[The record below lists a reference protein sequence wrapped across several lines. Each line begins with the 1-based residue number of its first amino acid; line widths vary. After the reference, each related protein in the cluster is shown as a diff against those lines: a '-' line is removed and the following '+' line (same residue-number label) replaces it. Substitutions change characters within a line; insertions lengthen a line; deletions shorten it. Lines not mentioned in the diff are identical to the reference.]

1 MSIWNEFL
9 KDNPALVEALREWLR
24 NLLFAIPYQMML
36 LVSPISWEAKILTLV
51 NNLWMIFWSAIDKYL
66 HQQAKGEKG
75 WTGEADG
82 LLSAVTLGKVKI

>member
-9 KDNPALVEALREWLR
+9 KDNPALVEALREGLR

-51 NNLWMIFWSAIDKYL
+51 NNLWMIFWSTIDKYL
-66 HQQAKGEKG
+66 HKQAKDEKG

-82 LLSAVTLGKVKI
+82 LLSTITLGKVKI

>member
-1 MSIWNEFL
+1 MKWFNNFL
-9 KDNPALVEALREWLR
+9 KDNPALTEALREGLR
-24 NLLFAIPYQMML
+24 NLLFAFPYQMTL

-66 HQQAKGEKG
+66 HKQAKDEKG

-82 LLSAVTLGKVKI
+82 LVSAITSGKVKL